1 MKLLIVED
9 DPSLRKVLTE
19 LLQAE
24 ISDAEILEA
33 DNLDDA
39 VKVICSPKSPIS
51 GVRWTP
57 SESTNR
63 TRAPSLPAQA
73 GPEPRV
79 PSPESRPGIAG
90 ILTDGTF
97 PTWPRIVSDLWNRP
111 RPNWVGLAGWAARK
125 RIPLVVLTGAGEVA
139 EHARR
144 VGVPVFMKPLEVH
157 KAIAC
162 LRALV
167 VPKALRE
174 NPVVA
179 EVDLENEKV
188 KSRPVPNRGREKLKV
203 ESKDA
208 A

>member
-9 DPSLRKVLTE
+9 DPSLRTILAE
-19 LLQAE
+19 LVQGEIPEAE
-24 ISDAEILEA
+24 IIEA

-39 VKVICSPKSPIS
+39 VRLLHPAADC
-51 GVRWTP
+51 GL
-57 SESTNR
+57 STVD
-63 TRAPSLPAQA
+63 A
-73 GPEPRV
+73 
-79 PSPESRPGIAG
+79 

-111 RPNWVGLAGWAARK
+111 RPNWVGLAGWAEK
-125 RIPLVVLTGAGEVA
+125 KHIPMVVLTGAGEVA

-144 VGVPVFMKPLEVH
+144 VGVPVFTKPLEVH
-157 KAIAC
+157 RAIAC

-174 NPVVA
+174 NPAVA
-179 EVDLENEKV
+179 EVDLDNEEV

-203 ESKDA
+203 EGPVADA
-208 A
+208 TREP

>member
-9 DPSLRKVLTE
+9 DPSLREILAE
-19 LLQAE
+19 LVQAE
-24 ISDAEILEA
+24 IPEAEIIEA

-39 VKVICSPKSPIS
+39 VAIICSPESPIS
-51 GVRWTP
+51 GPDLSGP

-63 TRAPSLPAQA
+63 TRVPS
-73 GPEPRV
+73 PEPRV
-79 PSPESRPGIAG
+79 PSPESRTGIAG
-90 ILTDGTF
+90 ILSDGTF
-97 PTWPRIVSDLWNRP
+97 PTWRRLRIDNAWNQP
-111 RPNWVGLAGWAARK
+111 KPNWLGLAGWAARK
-125 RIPLVVLTGAGEVA
+125 RIPIVVLTGAGDVA

-174 NPVVA
+174 NPVVDEMDELNA
-179 EVDLENEKV
+179 RIGKPKRKN
-188 KSRPVPNRGREKLKV
+188 P
-203 ESKDA
+203 A
-208 A
+208 

>member
-24 ISDAEILEA
+24 ISDAEILAA

-39 VKVICSPKSPIS
+39 VRAICSP
-51 GVRWTP
+51 
-57 SESTNR
+57 ESRVPN
-63 TRAPSLPAQA
+63 
-73 GPEPRV
+73 PESRV
-79 PSPESRPGIAG
+79 PSPESRAPSPEPRAAVAA

-97 PTWPRIVSDLWNRP
+97 PTWAERTLARPWNQPRA
-111 RPNWVGLAGWAARK
+111 NWIGLAGWAEK
-125 RIPLVVLTGAGEVA
+125 KHIPIVVLTGAGDVA

-144 VGVPVFMKPLEVH
+144 VGVPVFMKPLETH
-157 KAIAC
+157 RAIAC

-179 EVDLENEKV
+179 EMDLDNEEV
-188 KSRPVPNRGREKLKV
+188 KRRKWEVGNRK
-203 ESKDA
+203 
-208 A
+208 

>member
-1 MKLLIVED
+1 MKILIVED
-9 DPSLRKVLTE
+9 DPNLREILAE
-19 LLQAE
+19 LVQAE
-24 ISDAEILEA
+24 IPEAEIVET

-39 VKVICSPKSPIS
+39 V
-51 GVRWTP
+51 
-57 SESTNR
+57 
-63 TRAPSLPAQA
+63 
-73 GPEPRV
+73 RV
-79 PSPESRPGIAG
+79 MHTQNLAG
-90 ILTDGTF
+90 ILTDGSF
-97 PTWPRIVSDLWNRP
+97 PTWPERTLP
-111 RPNWVGLAGWAARK
+111 RPWNHPAPNWIGLAGWAEK
-125 RIPLVVLTGAGEVA
+125 KHVPLVVLTGAREVA

-179 EVDLENEKV
+179 EVDLDNEEV

>member
-9 DPSLRKVLTE
+9 DPSLLKVLAE
-19 LLQAE
+19 LVQAE
-24 ISDAEILEA
+24 IPEAEIIAA

-39 VKVICSPKSPIS
+39 VKIICSP
-51 GVRWTP
+51 
-57 SESTNR
+57 ES
-63 TRAPSLPAQA
+63 RAPSLPAQA

-79 PSPESRPGIAG
+79 PSPESRSSIAG

-97 PTWPRIVSDLWNRP
+97 PTWRRLRIDNAWNQP
-111 RPNWVGLAGWAARK
+111 KPNWVGLAGWAARK
-125 RIPLVVLTGAGEVA
+125 RIPIVVLTGAGEMA

-157 KAIAC
+157 RAIAR

-174 NPVVA
+174 NPAVTNQNHKNEEQRRKW
-179 EVDLENEKV
+179 EVG
-188 KSRPVPNRGREKLKV
+188 NRK
-203 ESKDA
+203 
-208 A
+208 

>member
-9 DPSLRKVLTE
+9 DPSLRTILAE
-19 LLQAE
+19 LVQGEIPEAE
-24 ISDAEILEA
+24 IIEA

-39 VKVICSPKSPIS
+39 VRLLHPAADC
-51 GVRWTP
+51 GL
-57 SESTNR
+57 STVD
-63 TRAPSLPAQA
+63 A
-73 GPEPRV
+73 
-79 PSPESRPGIAG
+79 

-97 PTWPRIVSDLWNRP
+97 PTWAERTLP
-111 RPNWVGLAGWAARK
+111 RPWNHPAPNWIGLAGWAARK
-125 RIPLVVLTGAGEVA
+125 RIPIVVLTGAGEVF

-157 KAIAC
+157 RAIAC

-167 VPKALRE
+167 VPKAVRE
-174 NPVVA
+174 NPAVA
-179 EVDLENEKV
+179 EVDLENEEV